1 MRNTVFKISEDF
13 LRVWFQPHSS
23 HVLRD
28 YVHERLDDDDSL
40 EHYLVAALLLEANFN
55 GRLLNHSDGD
65 PKGRIRG

>member
-1 MRNTVFKISEDF
+1 MISENF
-13 LRVWFQPHSS
+13 LRVWFQHHSS
-23 HVLRD
+23 YVLRD
-28 YVHERLDDDDSL
+28 YDNSL

>member
-1 MRNTVFKISEDF
+1 MISENF
-13 LRVWFQPHSS
+13 LRVWFQHHTS
-23 HVLRD
+23 HVLR
-28 YVHERLDDDDSL
+28 YYDDDDSL